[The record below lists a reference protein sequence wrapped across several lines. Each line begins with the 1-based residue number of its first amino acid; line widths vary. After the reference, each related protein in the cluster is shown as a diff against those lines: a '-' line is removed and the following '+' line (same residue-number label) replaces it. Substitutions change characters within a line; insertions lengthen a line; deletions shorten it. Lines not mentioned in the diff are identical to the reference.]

1 MNIAYLLNSVSRK
14 AGGLFEICR
23 RLAQTICREKE
34 IVILGVEDEFTNVDI
49 NEWTPLRPTVFPPVL
64 PRSFGYAAG
73 YAQYLA
79 EACPDIAHVHG
90 LWTYPSLAG
99 YLWHRRTKR
108 PFMYTAHGMLDPW
121 ALRNAAWKKRLVRV
135 LWEDAAHRSAACFH
149 VNSEA
154 EHVSAR
160 RFGLRNPIC
169 VIPNGVDFPDAG
181 QQTNDHRPLTIDIG
195 QRTSGRRTLL
205 YLGRLHPKKNLANL
219 IRAWK
224 ATLNSQPSTLNSWVL
239 AIAGWDQGGHEME
252 LKQLAKELGLSF
264 AEIRS
269 QISEIRNG
277 GTSSVSL
284 ENVAADT
291 AATTVLTSDLRSLTS
306 VAFLG
311 PLFGEQKAAAYRSC
325 DAFVLPSLSEGL
337 PMTVLE
343 AWAYAKPALITL
355 ECNVSEG
362 FAAGAALQIGT
373 TSSEIAPG
381 LKQLTEMT
389 DDDRKAMGAR
399 GRALVAEKFSW
410 PRIGQQ
416 MRTVYEW
423 VLGGGTP
430 PETVRMWG
438 K

>member
-49 NEWTPLRPTVFPPVL
+49 NDWAPLRPAVFPPVL
-64 PRSFGYAAG
+64 LRSFGYAAG

-79 EACPDIAHVHG
+79 EACPDIAHAHG

-108 PFMYTAHGMLDPW
+108 PFVYTAHGMLDPW

-169 VIPNGVDFPDAG
+169 VIPNGVDVPRAAENSKFRNESLLSKFAED
-181 QQTNDHRPLTIDIG
+181 RKI
-195 QRTSGRRTLL
+195 LL
-205 YLGRLHPKKNLANL
+205 YLGRLHPKKNVANL

-224 ATLNSQPSTLNSWVL
+224 QTLNSHASAREDWTL
-239 AIAGWDQGGHEME
+239 AIAGWDQAGYERE
-252 LKQLAKELGLSF
+252 LK
-264 AEIRS
+264 R
-269 QISEIRNG
+269 
-277 GTSSVSL
+277 
-284 ENVAADT
+284 
-291 AATTVLTSDLRSLTS
+291 LTSDHGLMTGVR
-306 VAFLG
+306 FLG
-311 PLFGEQKAAAYRSC
+311 PLFGQEKDAAYRAC

-337 PMTVLE
+337 PMAVLE
-343 AWAYAKPALITL
+343 AWAYAKPVLMTP
-355 ECNVSEG
+355 ECNLPEG
-362 FAAGAALQIGT
+362 FAVGAAVQIGT
-373 TSSEIAPG
+373 KSGEIAVG
-381 LKQLTEMT
+381 LKKLTEMS
-389 DDDRKAMGAR
+389 DSDRTVMGGR
-399 GRALVAEKFSW
+399 GQALVATKFSW
-410 PRIGQQ
+410 PRIGEQ
-416 MRTVYEW
+416 MRSVYEW
-423 VLGGGTP
+423 LLSGGP
-430 PETVRMWG
+430 RPESVRID
-438 K
+438 